1 MKIKLAD
8 ENVAAEKW
16 LPEVTPDGSEIGA
29 NYADAYVKPMN
40 KTLDDGTEV
49 RCKRRGL
56 KITVQVGE
64 RKGEAHEERGNQ
76 YDIEDGPQV
85 EPGLK
90 ERLDAGARAAESL
103 LEASDRARGN
113 FFFFF

>member
-8 ENVAAEKW
+8 EKVAADKW

-56 KITVQVGE
+56 KIIVQVGE
-64 RKGEAHEERGNQ
+64 RKGEALMRRLEHGPDVQSILQNALQDAFEQAGVS
-76 YDIEDGPQV
+76 YSVADGAIY
-85 EPGLK
+85 
-90 ERLDAGARAAESL
+90 LDW
-103 LEASDRARGN
+103 
-113 FFFFF
+113 